1 MKKTMK
7 LKDED
12 FARMEKVNHPY
23 NRHIDDNKYFYLS
36 YGLRIFLM
44 FTSIVILGVVAYSCF
59 NDSFSEAR
67 DAKLRYEEKGQ
78 IDSNVQLFENNPFG
92 DGILDTTG
100 IYHSDMIDKIGTD
113 FKYSYTF
120 DKEVNVDYS
129 YYVVA
134 TMELKNVDGKVLST
148 NDYELIPKD
157 EKIEKS
163 ESNVKSINLNQNI
176 NLDYVYYNNLAK
188 EVRSQYGIDLYGNLY
203 IKMYIDTNVK
213 YAQFEENKGKEQVLE
228 VSIPLMSSQV
238 SVDLVNGIDNK
249 DTYVEHTNPKLIKP
263 TILYLG
269 VSLLIVDTLFF
280 LLSLGFIFKSTP
292 KKSKYSSLRDGLLRD
307 YDRVIVNCKKL
318 PSVEGYKIIDC
329 YSFSEL
335 MDAQRLLEKPILYF
349 EIVKN
354 QKCVFMI
361 LGNNEVY
368 KFVLKECDLEF

>member
-7 LKDED
+7 IKDED
-12 FARMEKVNHPY
+12 FARMEKVERPY
-23 NRHIDDNKYFYLS
+23 NRHVDDNKYFYLS
-36 YGLRIFLM
+36 YGLRVILM
-44 FTSIVILGVVAYSCF
+44 FTSIIILGVVSYSCF
-59 NDSFSEAR
+59 NDSFSQSR
-67 DAKLRYEEKGQ
+67 DAKLKYEEEGK
-78 IDSNVQLFENNPFG
+78 INSNVQLFENNPFG
-92 DGILDTTG
+92 DGTLDTTG

-113 FKYSYTF
+113 FNYTYTF

-134 TMELKNVDGKVLST
+134 TMELKGTDGKVIST
-148 NDYELIPKD
+148 NDYELISKED
-157 EKIEKS
+157 KIEKS
-163 ESNVKSINLNQNI
+163 ESNVKAIDLNQNI

-188 EVRSQYGIDLYGNLY
+188 EVENQYGIDLDGNLY
-203 IKMYIDTNVK
+203 IKMYIDTDVK
-213 YAQFEENKGKEQVLE
+213 YAQFEENKKNERVLE

-238 SVDLVNGIDNK
+238 SVELTNGVDVK
-249 DTYVEHTNPKLIKP
+249 DVYVEHTNPKLIKP

-280 LLSLGFIFKSTP
+280 LLSLGFIFRATP

-318 PSVEGYKIIDC
+318 PNTDGYKIIDC

-349 EIVKN
+349 EIVKD

-361 LGNNEVY
+361 LGSNEVY